1 MLQTSPSLQARA
13 PSIPILI
20 AISTL
25 SPLSMNIYLPSLSGM
40 MQAFEATA
48 AEVQLTMSLPFV
60 AIALSQIVLGPLSD
74 RYGRR
79 PVVLAGMAFYVIG
92 SALCL
97 LAPTIEAL
105 VAARIVQAIGGSAGM
120 VLARAIVRDLYDR
133 DQAASMIGYVTMGM
147 TVGPTLGPAIGGF
160 LDAGYGW
167 RGGFWL
173 MLFLG
178 VAVLA
183 VSVATLHETSRTR
196 GQDAG
201 GMGGLI
207 RNYGSLVREPV
218 FWAFALTACFTSS
231 VYFAYLGGTP
241 FVAARQLGMKPE
253 EMGFYFMFVGLG
265 YFVGNG
271 ISGKIAARVGLVPM
285 IVAGTVFPTL
295 AIAFLVLGTM
305 VFDIRSG
312 LMLFLPMVLVGLGN
326 GLCLPS
332 ALSGAVSVRPD
343 LAGSASGLSGAL
355 QIGMGAV
362 SSTLVAWL
370 LSDAMYPLE
379 IWPMLLVMAIYIG
392 LTWSGVAGI
401 LAGDRKSSA

>member
-1 MLQTSPSLQARA
+1 MLQPSPTAQASA
-13 PSIPILI
+13 PSIPVLV

-40 MQAFEATA
+40 MLAFEATA
-48 AEVQLTMSLPFV
+48 AEVQLTMSLSFV

-79 PVVLAGMAFYVIG
+79 PVVLIGLSFYVLG
-92 SALCL
+92 SVLCL

-105 VAARIVQAIGGSAGM
+105 IAARIIQAVGGSAGM

-147 TVGPTLGPAIGGF
+147 TVGPTFGPAIGGF
-160 LDAGYGW
+160 LDASYGW

-173 MLFLG
+173 MLILG
-178 VAVLA
+178 ISVLA
-183 VSVATLHETSRTR
+183 VAYLTLHETNKLR
-196 GQDAG
+196 GQASG
-201 GMGGLI
+201 GVQGLV
-207 RNYGSLVREPV
+207 RNYKSLVSEPV

-241 FVAARQLGMKPE
+241 FIAAGQLGMLPE

-271 ISGKIAARVGLVPM
+271 ISGRVASRVGLVPM
-285 IVAGTVFPTL
+285 VVAGTVFPSL
-295 AIAFLVLGTM
+295 AIACLVIGTM
-305 VFDIRSG
+305 VMGIRSE

-343 LAGSASGLSGAL
+343 LAGSASGLSGSL

-362 SSTLVAWL
+362 SSTIVAWL
-370 LSDAMYPLE
+370 LSDAMYPQDT
-379 IWPMLLVMAIYIG
+379 WPMIAVMAVYIL
-392 LTWSGVAGI
+392 LTWFGI
-401 LAGDRKSSA
+401 LGIFSRERQQEA